1 MRAEGNGRLGAGEY
15 AELVAS
21 VQSAVS
27 AALPPGACALVLS
40 KGDAALLEIPGILAA
55 HFPQDAAGGYA
66 GHHPRDGATATA
78 ELEELRRR
86 GAQYLVIPATA
97 RWWLEHYGAF
107 AEHLANHGQLICDV
121 PGACLIFDL
130 GQPVLGSLDTTA
142 VAVPQT
148 SPDQMRDY
156 LENLMSTDSRVV
168 VLEAGDVGLAATLA
182 PVHAA
187 ALVTHRLHGKDD
199 GAVEGLARL
208 AEGGAEY
215 LVIPR
220 AADEWLEAHE
230 DVAAGIESSCRKIAD
245 QRHLCRVFE
254 LKGLRDT

>member
-1 MRAEGNGRLGAGEY
+1 MNAGGSGRLGASEY
-15 AELVAS
+15 AELVAE

-27 AALPPGACALVLS
+27 ASLPPAASALVLS
-40 KGDAALLEIPGILAA
+40 KGDEALLEIPGIAAA

-66 GHHPRDGATATA
+66 GHHPRDGETATA
-78 ELEELRRR
+78 QLEELRRR

-107 AEHLANHGQLICDV
+107 AEHLADHGQLICDV
-121 PGACLIFDL
+121 PGTCLIFDL

-142 VAVPQT
+142 VAAPRT

-156 LENLMSTDSRVV
+156 LEKLMSTDSSVV
-168 VLEAGDVGLAATLA
+168 VLEDGDMGLAASLA

-187 ALVTHRLHGKDD
+187 ALAPRRLHGEDG
-199 GAVEGLARL
+199 GAVAGLARL
-208 AEGGAEY
+208 VEGGAEY

-220 AADEWLEAHE
+220 AADEWLEAHG
-230 DVAAGIESSCRKIAD
+230 DVSTCIESSCRKIAD